1 MIANQPQME
10 SNENDEQLS
19 STRFNNEILR
29 NSTLIHDENYLS
41 SERLLEESDNMLSSM
56 DNNLGSS

>member
-1 MIANQPQME
+1 ME

-29 NSTLIHDENYLS
+29 NSTFIHDENYLNT
-41 SERLLEESDNMLSSM
+41 ERVLEESVNVLSSI
-56 DNNLGSS
+56 DNKQSFN